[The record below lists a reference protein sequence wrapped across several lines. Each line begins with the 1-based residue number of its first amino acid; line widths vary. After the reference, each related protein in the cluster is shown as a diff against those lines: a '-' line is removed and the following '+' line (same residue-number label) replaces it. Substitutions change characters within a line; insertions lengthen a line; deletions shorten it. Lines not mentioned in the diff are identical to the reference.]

1 MYKKNLAIINNR
13 YSGFERRVFEILA
26 ISGERVLVVGAG
38 GDILLYNAIK
48 DGFLEDKHVQGESLD
63 IQGSNGFKKSFPLSF
78 TYWLTDAGVEFI
90 RRFAK
95 GDDLPE

>member
-1 MYKKNLAIINNR
+1 
-13 YSGFERRVFEILA
+13 LA

-48 DGFLEDKHVQGESLD
+48 DGLLEDKHVQGESLD